1 MRGLMKRTVW
11 FLSALAMLLIAC
23 GAFAFP
29 RTVLIEDFTNWG

>member
-1 MRGLMKRTVW
+1 MKKTAL
-11 FLSALAMLLIAC
+11 FLSAAATLLIAC